1 VGLWLGI
8 PTVGSAK
15 SRLVGEHGEVG
26 DAHGDFA
33 NLYYKDEH
41 IGSVLRTRD
50 GVKPLYVSP
59 GHRMD
64 HITSRKLILHCCTRY
79 RLPEPQRLADQ
90 AAAHA
95 KRTGS

>member
-26 DAHGDFA
+26 EVRGDFA

-90 AAAHA
+90 AAALA